1 MEDSEE
7 LLLLDGVQ
15 PQGRSKGTRCPSFGA
30 GITIMTST
38 IGAGVL
44 SVRTSQQHTDLWIY
58 ECNVGVPLTYTV

>member
-1 MEDSEE
+1 MEHSEE

-44 SVRTSQQHTDLWIY
+44 SVRTSQQHTDLWI
-58 ECNVGVPLTYTV
+58 